1 MGREPVATMTS
12 FASISSTWPS
22 ARFTEI
28 RVGARNLASPATCS
42 TRWCLKRRPT
52 PPVRRSTI
60 FCFHAT
66 IFFTSTLISPRPIPI
81 SPASCA
87 RSTTVDAWIIAF
99 DGMQP
104 TLRQTPPSFSR
115 STQITFLPFCAARIA
130 AT

>member
-1 MGREPVATMTS
+1 M
-12 FASISSTWPS
+12 
-22 ARFTEI
+22 
-28 RVGARNLASPATCS
+28 
-42 TRWCLKRRPT
+42 PT
-52 PPVRRSTI
+52 PPVSRSTI

-66 IFFTSTLISPRPIPI
+66 IFAMSTETAPSEMPM

-104 TLRQTPPSFSR
+104 TFRHTPPSFSR
-115 STQITFLPFCAARIA
+115 STQITFLPRCAARMA